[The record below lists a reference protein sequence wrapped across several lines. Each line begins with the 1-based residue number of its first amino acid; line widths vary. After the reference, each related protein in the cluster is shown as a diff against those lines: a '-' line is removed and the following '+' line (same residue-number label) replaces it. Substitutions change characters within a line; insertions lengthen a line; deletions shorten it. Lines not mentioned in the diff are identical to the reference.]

1 MNKLNSKQVAWARK
15 ESRNYVKSKMK
26 RLFLSV
32 LFIFTAFAALSF
44 ALEPSETN
52 FNDLLG
58 TGGVTVA
65 TVMGAVGSIDL
76 ETNAKGAGKQ
86 VKAKLWLISEDQW
99 DDSQSF
105 PSKVDGARAN
115 IPLKNGEYWHYIK
128 SVDNSPDL
136 KSNSELGDIA
146 ATINNELSLGIRGIN
161 STIRKLLE
169 DGVGYGFFVVLEI
182 CSTGK
187 KYLIGNSCKPA
198 ILTNFEGGP
207 GKDHTGFTVS
217 FKNECGE
224 MFCEYTG
231 NTPAQAA
238 ATVAED
244 ATTIGLTSNPRYQL
258 TDGSVSSVAITSF
271 TGVTDADVGRIVT
284 ILGSGGTYP
293 STIPSG
299 NDFMLIGG
307 ETWTALA
314 NREISFKIFKDGGA
328 SYIFVEVSGSR
339 T

>member
-1 MNKLNSKQVAWARK
+1 MKKLNTKQFSWARK
-15 ESRNYVKSKMK
+15 ESRNYVNSKTK
-26 RLFLSV
+26 KLFFSV
-32 LFIFTAFAALSF
+32 LLIFTAFVAFSF
-44 ALEPSETN
+44 VLDPTDTN

-58 TGGVTVA
+58 TGGITVA
-65 TVMGAVGSIDL
+65 TVMGAVGNVDL
-76 ETNAKGAGKQ
+76 EQNTKGAGKQ

-105 PSKVDGARAN
+105 PAKVEGARAN
-115 IPLKNGEYWHYIK
+115 IPIKNGEYWHYIK

-146 ATINNELSLGIRGIN
+146 ATLNNELSLGIRGIN

-169 DGVGYGFFVVLEI
+169 DGIGYGFFVVLEI
-182 CSTGK
+182 CSTGT
-187 KYLIGNSCKPA
+187 KYLVGNDCKPA
-198 ILTNFEGGP
+198 ILSSFEGGP
-207 GKDHTGFTVS
+207 GKDHTGFSVS
-217 FKNECGE
+217 FKQTCGE
-224 MFCEYTG
+224 MFCEYSG

-238 ATVAED
+238 AVVAED

-258 TDGSVSSVAITSF
+258 TDGSASSVAITSF
-271 TGVTDADVGRIVT
+271 TGVTDVDVGRIVT
-284 ILGSGGTYP
+284 ILGSGGSYP

-307 ETWTALA
+307 ATWTALA
-314 NREISFKIFKDGGA
+314 NKEISFKIFKDGGA
-328 SYIFVEVSGSR
+328 SYIFVEISGSR